1 MFDIQVSNFVFDLPS
16 NTSSRPGITDDL
28 KRQVGKARA
37 ASTSLARRCLTKT
50 GHALEFMGTTP
61 LLLGWVPY
69 VCAESSCVGTEAVVK
84 DLDYMSKIIEGEDK
98 PINCRSALLMP
109 KLAPLT

>member
-1 MFDIQVSNFVFDLPS
+1 MFNIQVNHFVFDLPS
-16 NTSSRPGITDDL
+16 NTSRPSVTDDL
-28 KRQVGKARA
+28 KWQVSKARA

-61 LLLGWVPY
+61 LLLGWVLY

-84 DLDYMSKIIEGEDK
+84 DLDYMSKIIEGKDK

-109 KLAPLT
+109 KLGPLT